1 MFQNT
6 ADMPRIG
13 KELDRLKI
21 IWRSKN
27 LSIRNHKSHISS
39 ILKHNF
45 TVFCLDCLPRF
56 SIFFHGTVTDT
67 ARKLCSL
74 QRIDTS
80 LTFSR
85 SPFITWA
92 IPT

>member
-39 ILKHNF
+39 ILEHNF
-45 TVFCLDCLPRF
+45 TFLFRLPSEVFHSFTGPLLTLQG
-56 SIFFHGTVTDT
+56 SS
-67 ARKLCSL
+67 AACSVS
-74 QRIDTS
+74 TPP
-80 LTFSR
+80 
-85 SPFITWA
+85 SPFR
-92 IPT
+92 

>member
-39 ILKHNF
+39 FLEHNF

-56 SIFFHGTVTDT
+56 SIFFTGPLLTLQGSS
-67 ARKLCSL
+67 AACSVS
-74 QRIDTS
+74 TPP
-80 LTFSR
+80 
-85 SPFITWA
+85 SPFRQA
-92 IPT
+92 PL